1 MNPEKGNGKVRTSTK
16 MFFSGVLVLTV
27 CNLLEKAIG
36 LLFKIPIVNI
46 IGDEGMGYFNSAY
59 TIYTWLYM
67 ISTSGLPVAVL
78 ILVSRSRAQGRF
90 KESRAIFRAALSI
103 FLLLGSIGTALMIFG
118 AHFFADRLM
127 NAEPAYLS
135 IIAVAP
141 TLFFICISSA
151 MRGYF
156 QGHQQMLPTGISHVI
171 EAVSK
176 LVIGILF
183 ATWAIRQGYA
193 IHQVAAY
200 TILGVT
206 IGVFLGMV
214 FLTVT
219 KLCFREEKYNV
230 EFLELA
236 NDEIAPR
243 KKIYKDL
250 ITIAVPITISASV
263 TSLSS
268 LIDAI
273 MVQDRLQTV
282 LGITQA
288 EATAIYGNYT
298 SLAVPFFNLPPVVV
312 YPIANAIVP
321 LLSAAIVAAD
331 EKRLTFLRGS
341 AIRIVSMIGV
351 PCAFGMAVMSSPIL
365 KLLFRESSAEQAAP
379 LLSILAPAT
388 LFLCLLAISNS
399 LLQAHHKE
407 RVPIISM
414 LSGAAVKLITNY
426 ILMGQIGIY
435 GTPVSTLLCYITA
448 VAVNFYF
455 IRKYVGKLPGIRE
468 VFLKPVLASAVAMV
482 GCVGV
487 YRLADWLLPSKL
499 ATLCGI
505 FVAVVLY
512 FAFVFLFRAIT
523 KEEILLLPK
532 GQKIYSLLRR
542 VHLMK

>member
-1 MNPEKGNGKVRTSTK
+1 MTPEKGTNKVKTSTK

-27 CNLLEKAIG
+27 CNILEKAIG

-67 ISTSGLPVAVL
+67 ISTSGLPIAVL
-78 ILVSRSRAQGRF
+78 ILVSRSRAKGRF

-103 FLLLGSIGTALMIFG
+103 FLALGAVGTAIMIFG
-118 AHFFADRLM
+118 ANFFADKLM
-127 NAEPAYLS
+127 ASAPTYLS

-171 EAVSK
+171 EAVCK

-183 ATWAIRQGYA
+183 ATWAIERGCP
-193 IHQVAAY
+193 IHEVAAY

-206 IGVFLGMV
+206 IGVFLGML
-214 FLTVT
+214 FLTIT
-219 KLCFREEKYNV
+219 KLLFREEKYNV
-230 EFLELA
+230 EFLELE
-236 NDEIAPR
+236 NDEVAPR
-243 KKIYKDL
+243 KTIYKNL
-250 ITIAVPITISASV
+250 ISIAIPITVSASV

-268 LIDAI
+268 LIDAV
-273 MVQDRLQTV
+273 MVQNRLQSAM
-282 LGITQA
+282 GFTQA

-331 EKRLTFLRGS
+331 EKRLAFLRGS

-351 PCAFGMAVMSSPIL
+351 PCAFGMSVMAEPIL
-365 KLLFRESSAEQAAP
+365 KLLFRESAAEQAAP

-399 LLQAHHKE
+399 ILQAHHKE
-407 RVPIISM
+407 RVPIVSM
-414 LSGAAVKLITNY
+414 LAGAVVKLVSNY
-426 ILMGQIGIY
+426 VLMGEIGIY
-435 GTPVSTLLCYITA
+435 GTPISTVLCYITA

-455 IRKYVGKLPGIRE
+455 IRQFVGKLPGITHI
-468 VFLKPVLASAVAMV
+468 FLRPILASAVAMA
-482 GCVGV
+482 GCVAV
-487 YRLADWLLPSKL
+487 YMVGDIFLPEKL
-499 ATLCGI
+499 ATLAGI
-505 FVAVVLY
+505 LTAVVLY
-512 FAFVFLFRAIT
+512 VAFVFLFKAIT

-532 GQKIYSLLRR
+532 GQKIYALLHR

>member
-1 MNPEKGNGKVRTSTK
+1 MTPEKGNNKVRTSTR
-16 MFFSGVLVLTV
+16 MFFSGVLVLTI

-90 KESRAIFRAALSI
+90 KESRAIFRAALSM
-103 FLLLGSIGTALMIFG
+103 FLALGTVGTALMIFG
-118 AHFFADRLM
+118 AHFFAEDLM
-127 NAEPAYLS
+127 KSGPTYLS

-171 EAVSK
+171 EAVCK

-183 ATWAIRQGYA
+183 ATWAIGQGYE
-193 IHQVAAY
+193 IHIVAAY

-206 IGVFLGMV
+206 IGVFIGMV

-219 KLCFREEKYNV
+219 KILFREEKYNV

-236 NDEIAPR
+236 NDEVAPR

-250 ITIAVPITISASV
+250 ITIAIPITVSASV

-268 LIDAI
+268 LIDAV
-273 MVQDRLQTV
+273 MVQSRLQTAF
-282 LGITQA
+282 GISQE

-331 EKRLTFLRGS
+331 EKRLSFLRGS

-351 PCAFGMAVMSSPIL
+351 PCAFGMAVMSEPIL
-365 KLLFRESSAEQAAP
+365 KLLFRESAAEQAAP

-399 LLQAHHKE
+399 ILQAHHRE

-426 ILMGQIGIY
+426 ILMGQVGIY
-435 GTPVSTLLCYITA
+435 GTPISTVLCYVTA

-455 IRKYVGKLPGIRE
+455 IRRYVGKLPGVSAI
-468 VFLKPVLASAVAMV
+468 FFKPVLASLVAMA
-482 GCVGV
+482 GCVAV
-487 YRLADWLLPSKL
+487 YRLGDLFLPAKL
-499 ATLCGI
+499 ATLAGI
-505 FVAVVLY
+505 FAAVVLY
-512 FAFVFLFRAIT
+512 FAFIFLFKAIT
-523 KEEILLLPK
+523 REEILLLPK
-532 GQKIYSLLRR
+532 GQKIYSLLHRI
-542 VHLMK
+542 HLMR

>member
-1 MNPEKGNGKVRTSTK
+1 MNPEKGNTKVKTSTR
-16 MFFSGVLVLTV
+16 MFFSGVLVLTI

-90 KESRAIFRAALSI
+90 KESKAIFRAALSI
-103 FLLLGSIGTALMIFG
+103 FLLLGTVGTALMIFG
-118 AHFFADRLM
+118 AKFFAEHLM
-127 NAEPAYLS
+127 KAGPAYLS

-156 QGHQQMLPTGISHVI
+156 QGHQQMLPTGVSHVI
-171 EAVSK
+171 EAVCK

-183 ATWAIRQGYA
+183 ATWAIERGCA
-193 IHQVAAY
+193 IHEVASY

-219 KLCFREEKYNV
+219 KMFFREEKYNV
-230 EFLELA
+230 EYLELE
-236 NDEIAPR
+236 NDTVAPR

-250 ITIAVPITISASV
+250 ITIAIPITISASV

-268 LIDAI
+268 LIDAV
-273 MVQDRLQTV
+273 MVQNRLQAV
-282 LGITQA
+282 FEISQA

-331 EKRLTFLRGS
+331 EKRLSFLRGS

-351 PCAFGMAVMSSPIL
+351 PCAFGMAVMSEPIL
-365 KLLFRESSAEQAAP
+365 KLMFKESAAEQAAP
-379 LLSILAPAT
+379 LLSILAPGT

-407 RVPIISM
+407 RVPIVSM
-414 LSGAAVKLITNY
+414 LLGAAVKLVSNY
-426 ILMGQIGIY
+426 ILMGTIGIY
-435 GTPVSTLLCYITA
+435 GTPISTVLCYITA
-448 VAVNFYF
+448 VSVNFYF
-455 IRKYVGKLPGIRE
+455 IRKYVGKLPSLTSI
-468 VFLKPVLASAVAMV
+468 FLRPVLASLVAMV

-487 YRLADWLLPSKL
+487 YEISGLFLSGRM
-499 ATLCGI
+499 ATLLGI
-505 FVAVVLY
+505 LVAVCLY
-512 FAFVFLFRAIT
+512 
-523 KEEILLLPK
+523 
-532 GQKIYSLLRR
+532 
-542 VHLMK
+542 